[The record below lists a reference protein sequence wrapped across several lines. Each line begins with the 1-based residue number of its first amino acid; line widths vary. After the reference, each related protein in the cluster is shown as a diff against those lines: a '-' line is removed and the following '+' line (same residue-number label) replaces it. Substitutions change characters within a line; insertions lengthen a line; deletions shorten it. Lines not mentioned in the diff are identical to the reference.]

1 MGDEDQLQ
9 ETGNPGIVL
18 SVLTSIERDSSIT
31 QRKLANELGIAL
43 GLANAYLRR
52 CVRKGLIKMSQVPL
66 NRYAYY
72 LTPQGFAEKSRLT
85 AEYLAVSLD
94 FFRRSRSDCV
104 VLFRQCEALGWQKVA
119 LYGAGDLAEIAIL
132 SASETAV
139 EVTGTVERDPPP
151 TQRLAL
157 PKQGDAIAARA
168 AEEIERHCQVFGGQP
183 AFFGKSL
190 RRQVIGIAVQRHL
203 AHLDETLAHAAPQ
216 IGIGKP
222 ERDAEFVCELA
233 LSNRAVAL
241 YRGEHAQHDTRIAG
255 LLKLAFVPHTRSPF
269 RPRGQATLFT
279 A

>member
-1 MGDEDQLQ
+1 MGDETQLQ

-94 FFRRSRSDCV
+94 FFRRSRGDCV
-104 VLFRQCEALGWQKVA
+104 ALFRQCEALGWRMVA

-132 SASETAV
+132 SAGETAV
-139 EVTGTVERDPPP
+139 EVTCVIDS
-151 TQRLAL
+151 RLAGRRSGGL
-157 PKQGDAIAARA
+157 PIVPDLAAALTYGNVHGLDGIVLTDTQSPQASFDSLSSLAELSGLPRHSVVAPSVLRISPGAAAI
-168 AEEIERHCQVFGGQP
+168 
-183 AFFGKSL
+183 S
-190 RRQVIGIAVQRHL
+190 
-203 AHLDETLAHAAPQ
+203 
-216 IGIGKP
+216 
-222 ERDAEFVCELA
+222 
-233 LSNRAVAL
+233 
-241 YRGEHAQHDTRIAG
+241 GEPI
-255 LLKLAFVPHTRSPF
+255 L
-269 RPRGQATLFT
+269 
-279 A
+279 